1 MMSDDKPAFIRVV
14 WEIDDGYP
22 NDRARTY
29 TSEVPML
36 EFKEDFSDDDIEDL
50 IDDSVNHH
58 FGCMQTMIINMD
70 DCIKLVKEHL
80 KARRD
85 ES

>member
-1 MMSDDKPAFIRVV
+1 
-14 WEIDDGYP
+14 
-22 NDRARTY
+22 
-29 TSEVPML
+29 ML